1 MTHTVDKDNVR
12 LDVFIASEW
21 GVSRSNAKTVIERD
35 GAFVNGV
42 KRQKSGFEL
51 KIGDVVEFDVPAPE
65 TLEVKAENIPLDIV
79 YEDEYMAVVNKPQGM
94 VVHQASSYKKNDTL
108 VNALLYNLDSLS
120 GINGVIRPGIVHRL
134 DKDTSGLL
142 VVAKNDEAHKSLAS
156 QIEKRV
162 REEYITGFAT
172 ATSKRTK
179 VWWTSPLLAAKKT
192 EKNGDRRGRQACGD
206 ALQGA

>member
-192 EKNGDRRGRQACGD
+192 EKKWR
-206 ALQGA
+206 

>member
-51 KIGDVVEFDVPAPE
+51 KCGDKVEFEVPAPE
-65 TLEVKAENIPLDIV
+65 VLEVKAENIPLDIV

-94 VVHQASSYKKNDTL
+94 VVHQASSYKKTTRSSTRSFTIL
-108 VNALLYNLDSLS
+108 TV
-120 GINGVIRPGIVHRL
+120 
-134 DKDTSGLL
+134 
-142 VVAKNDEAHKSLAS
+142 
-156 QIEKRV
+156 
-162 REEYITGFAT
+162 
-172 ATSKRTK
+172 
-179 VWWTSPLLAAKKT
+179 
-192 EKNGDRRGRQACGD
+192 
-206 ALQGA
+206 